1 MPTAPIPNINENLT
15 YLIALVVVWKIIRIV
30 AYMYELCMNARFFAL
45 HRREIVLYLSLVR
58 NMGTIWASTRTPNL
72 NLNLN
77 SFKFKLK
84 SSTNCNGHFSTLRQ
98 LNLLDKIFA

>member
-1 MPTAPIPNINENLT
+1 MPTAPIPNIDENLT

-58 NMGTIWASTRTPNL
+58 NMGTIWATSSTRTPNL

-77 SFKFKLK
+77 

>member
-58 NMGTIWASTRTPNL
+58 DMGTIWATRTP
-72 NLNLN
+72 NLN
-77 SFKFKLK
+77 SFKFKFK

>member
-58 NMGTIWASTRTPNL
+58 NMGHYYLGYENA
-72 NLNLN
+72 
-77 SFKFKLK
+77 
-84 SSTNCNGHFSTLRQ
+84 Q
-98 LNLLDKIFA
+98 LELIQVQVQEFY